1 MALPSV
7 VAKTGATRIVAE
19 LSGPVT
25 TARADVDLVVTE
37 HGVAR
42 LGGLD
47 LEQRAAALIA
57 VAAPEHREELQRGGA
72 GPIVSRR

>member
-1 MALPSV
+1 MEQLH
-7 VAKTGATRIVAE
+7 
-19 LSGPVT
+19 GPVST
-25 TARADVDLVVTE
+25 SRAEVDVVVTE
-37 HGVAR
+37 HGIAR
-42 LGGLD
+42 LRGLD